1 MRKTETD
8 MKNANILQIVLI
20 IALVIGL
27 LTGLYMLAGCTVFK
41 GDTDDKTAKL
51 EFDSFDGGGPE
62 YKALIE
68 DASIAEISEEKEY
81 KKSDHDKINGAGY
94 KVIYTITG
102 KKPGKTR
109 LIVSCTTQKDI
120 VSDKVYEVTVAEDN
134 KVTVK
139 SIQD

>member
-41 GDTDDKTAKL
+41 GDTDDKTATL

-68 DASIAEISEEKEY
+68 DASIAEISEEKAMELNSSLTY
-81 KKSDHDKINGAGY
+81 EHLELTPFKK
-94 KVIYTITG
+94 
-102 KKPGKTR
+102 
-109 LIVSCTTQKDI
+109 
-120 VSDKVYEVTVAEDN
+120 
-134 KVTVK
+134 
-139 SIQD
+139 